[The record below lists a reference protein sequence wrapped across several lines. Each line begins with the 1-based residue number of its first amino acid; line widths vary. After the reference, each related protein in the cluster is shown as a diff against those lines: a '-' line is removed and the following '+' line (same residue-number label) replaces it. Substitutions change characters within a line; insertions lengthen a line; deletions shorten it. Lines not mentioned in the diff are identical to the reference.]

1 MIAEIPQLRPN
12 GGWDERV
19 LVFDCGETVTAFA
32 VLSQRY
38 TVLVDVFYT
47 CYQAAAMARLALDE
61 AARLHGGEA
70 PPLLVLNTH
79 SDWDHAWGNGAFAGP
94 EPLLPAP
101 VWASCECAEMLLS
114 AEARAEL
121 AQLSGAEPERYDGA
135 HLVAPTH
142 TFSGEAL
149 IEGGDLSLRLLPA
162 PGHQR
167 GQCIVWLPEIFTLL
181 GADALES
188 PIPFIEGFA
197 SLPDSDDLR
206 LLCSSVADE
215 AALWAQR
222 WLDMDSTMRRCAG
235 LDARW
240 VLVCHNAKG
249 DRQVLAHNLAY
260 FGRVAKAVL
269 ESLFSDV
276 ADWGRAQKAY
286 AEFEAESAQGLTASQ
301 RDFYRVAHR
310 AAWVAAWAW
319 GGRAYG

>member
-1 MIAEIPQLRPN
+1 MSAEFPQLRPN

-19 LVFDCGETVTAFA
+19 LVFDCHETVTAFA

-38 TVLVDVFYT
+38 TVLIDVFYT
-47 CYQAAAMARLALDE
+47 RHQAAAMARSALAE
-61 AARLHGGEA
+61 AARIYGGEA
-70 PPLLVLNTH
+70 PPLLALNTH

-101 VWASCECAEMLLS
+101 VWASRECAEMLMS

-135 HLVAPTH
+135 QLVAPTL
-142 TFSGEAL
+142 TFSGEAS
-149 IEGGDLSLRLLPA
+149 IEGGNLTMRLLPA

-167 GQCIVWLPEIFTLL
+167 GQCVVWLPEIFTLL

-188 PIPFIEGFA
+188 PIPFVEGFA

-206 LLCSSVADE
+206 LLCSSASGE
-215 AALWAQR
+215 AALWARR
-222 WLDMDSTMRRCAG
+222 WLAMDSTLHRCAG

-240 VLVCHNAKG
+240 VLVCHNTRG

-269 ESLFSDV
+269 ESLFTGA
-276 ADWGRAQKAY
+276 ADWGRAQKAFV
-286 AEFEAESAQGLTASQ
+286 ELEAESAQGLTAPQ